1 MRNQFLLRILL
12 NTFAVIIA
20 SYILSGIHVSSFGYA
35 IWVAVVLAVL
45 NASLKPILVILT
57 LPATL
62 FSFGLFLLFIN
73 AFVVKTAAWLIGDG
87 FRVDSWSWA
96 ILFGILLWAVNN
108 LLERLIVQPVKVNA
122 SQYEN
127 TNSSTKIFD
136 KDGNRIA

>member
-20 SYILSGIHVSSFGYA
+20 SYILSGIHVGSFGYA
-35 IWVAVVLAVL
+35 VLVAVVLAFL
-45 NASLKPILVILT
+45 NVSLKPFLVLIT

-73 AFVVKTAAWLIGDG
+73 AFVVKTAAWLIGEG
-87 FRVDSWSWA
+87 FRVDSWGWA
-96 ILFGILLWAVNN
+96 ILFGMLLWAVNN
-108 LLERLIVQPVKVNA
+108 LLERLVIQPVKVT
-122 SQYEN
+122 
-127 TNSSTKIFD
+127 TNNYSEPTTKIFD